1 MVVHKEQSELTPDNT
16 RWIRL
21 ADQVP
26 PEKPTASSL
35 EIRQNDDNMIPL
47 QNIRVLV
54 AEDDPFNQ
62 ALIQSLL
69 RIWKVQVDLAANGAE
84 AISRLKRQAYD
95 LVMMDLEM
103 PVLNGFEATRIIRGE
118 LMLRLP
124 VIAVTANSH
133 PTDRQKA
140 FDAGVDDFLA
150 KPFGHAELKR
160 KILQNLNPE
169 PFPDTHRR
177 EVSAQVS

>member
-1 MVVHKEQSELTPDNT
+1 MVVHKEQSELTPYT
-16 RWIRL
+16 KRWIRS

-26 PEKPTASSL
+26 PEEPPAPFFKYL
-35 EIRQNDDNMIPL
+35 QNEDDMIPL

-69 RIWKVQVDLAANGAE
+69 RIWKVQVDIAANGAE
-84 AISRLKRQAYD
+84 AISRLKHQAYD

-103 PVLNGFEATRIIRGE
+103 PVLNGFDATRIIRGE

-133 PTDRQKA
+133 PADRQRA
-140 FDAGVDDFLA
+140 FAAGVDDFLA
-150 KPFGHAELKR
+150 KPFGQAELKE

-169 PFPDTHRR
+169 PYPGTQLR
-177 EVSAQVS
+177 EVTAPVS

>member
-1 MVVHKEQSELTPDNT
+1 MVVHKKQSELTPNNN
-16 RWIRL
+16 RWISL

-26 PEKPTASSL
+26 PEKPTAPSL
-35 EIRQNDDNMIPL
+35 ENRQTEDNMIPL

-62 ALIQSLL
+62 ALMQSLL
-69 RIWKVQVDLAANGAE
+69 RIWKVHVDIAANGAE
-84 AISRLKRQAYD
+84 AISRLKLQRYD

-103 PVLNGFEATRIIRGE
+103 PVLNGFEATRLIRSE

-133 PTDRQKA
+133 PADRQKA
-140 FDAGVDDFLA
+140 FDSGVDDFLA

-169 PFPDTHRR
+169 QFPENHHL
-177 EVSAQVS
+177 EVPLQIS